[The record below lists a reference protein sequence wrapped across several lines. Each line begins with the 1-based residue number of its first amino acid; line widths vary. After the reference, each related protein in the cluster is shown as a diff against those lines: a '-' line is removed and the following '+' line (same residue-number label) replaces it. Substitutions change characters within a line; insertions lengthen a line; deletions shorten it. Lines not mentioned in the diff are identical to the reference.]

1 MWYFLDRKEWKDT
14 VNVLLEDKILH
25 IIAYVEVY
33 VEKELLK
40 KTERERQLKIRDEE
54 NIRLEALKKL
64 KLMENKKIDDL
75 IESAYQFEKA

>member
-1 MWYFLDRKEWKDT
+1 LWYFLDRKEWKDT